1 MTSTI
6 DIPRGDQLLA
16 ELDARPPQGGPLVVA
31 SDGTESSLPA
41 LEAAFELSRR
51 TKSGV
56 RVVAVLEAI
65 PSFAYEFGAISALPD
80 LMSAA
85 REQLLIRVRAQVAD
99 IAGPGVDWTID
110 IRDGDPA
117 TEIARVASEAHAR
130 LLILGVRHRGIVD
143 RLLARETALRT
154 MRWSR
159 TPVLVVPGG
168 FASMPTRM
176 LFATDFTPASVLA
189 ARTALD
195 VFPTISL
202 IHVVHVSPLAVQVPP
217 HFVAWVPV
225 LREHVEPGFER
236 VKAELGALSRV
247 TVNCV
252 ELEGK
257 PSSEILSFA
266 RSSEVDLIVTGSRG
280 GGFIDRLLMGSTSR
294 GLVRGVPCAVLI
306 VRAPANADVPYV
318 LLEPGHVTIP
328 PDRWA
333 TELQAFTT
341 RNAGRRVSIEVDDPE
356 LGAQLQEFG
365 YQLLG
370 VAYDHHDRRV
380 EIMVGDFKGT
390 APHLTRGIAH
400 VQSIDVMREASGRD
414 WILRITH
421 GQGQTILTLNRE
433 PDTAH
438 SVGQPE

>member
-16 ELDARPPQGGPLVVA
+16 ELDARAPRGGPLVVG

-51 TKSGV
+51 TKSVV
-56 RVVAVLEAI
+56 RVVAVLEAS
-65 PSFAYEFGAISALPD
+65 PSIAYEFGDIPELPD

-99 IAGPGVDWTID
+99 IAGPGVEWTID
-110 IRDGDPA
+110 VRDGDPA
-117 TEIARVASEAHAR
+117 TEIARVATEAHAR

-168 FASMPTRM
+168 FSSMPTRM
-176 LFATDFTPASVLA
+176 LFATDFTPASVMA
-189 ARTALD
+189 ARTALEI
-195 VFPTISL
+195 FPTISL
-202 IHVVHVSPLAVQVPP
+202 IHAVHVSPLATQVPP

-225 LREHVEPGFER
+225 LKENVEPGFER
-236 VKAELGALSRV
+236 VRAELGAPPGV
-247 TVNCV
+247 TMKCV
-252 ELEGK
+252 QLEGR

-266 RSSEVDLIVTGSRG
+266 RSAQVDLIVTGSRG

-318 LLEPGHVTIP
+318 LLEPKHAPIP
-328 PDRWA
+328 PDHWA
-333 TELQAFTT
+333 SELQAFTS

-356 LGAQLQEFG
+356 LGAQSQEFG
-365 YQLLG
+365 YRLLG
-370 VAYDHHDRRV
+370 AAYDHHDRRV

-390 APHLTRGIAH
+390 ARHLTRGIDH
-400 VQSIDVMREASGRD
+400 VHSIDLLRDAGGRD

-421 GQGQTILTLNRE
+421 GEGQTILTLHRE
-433 PDTAH
+433 PDTP
-438 SVGQPE
+438 ST